1 MTIALIAVALCSM
14 VIHEWAHAAVAD
26 LEGDPV
32 PRDMGRVTL
41 NPFAHLDP
49 FGSLVV
55 PVVTFAALGLALG
68 WCRPIPLKPMPLYR
82 RGAYA
87 RVIAAGPAANL
98 MLAGIFGLVG
108 YEAGARVN
116 LALAAFNLIPIG
128 SLDGGRLLRLALRK
142 GGE

>member
-1 MTIALIAVALCSM
+1 MS
-14 VIHEWAHAAVAD
+14 
-26 LEGDPV
+26 
-32 PRDMGRVTL
+32 
-41 NPFAHLDP
+41 
-49 FGSLVV
+49 
-55 PVVTFAALGLALG
+55 
-68 WCRPIPLKPMPLYR
+68 LYR

-98 MLAGIFGLVG
+98 MLAGICGLVG

-128 SLDGGRLLRLALRK
+128 SMDGGRLLRLALRK

>member
-1 MTIALIAVALCSM
+1 YVFFFFFQAEDGIRSFHVTGVQTCALPIFALIAIALCSM

-49 FGSLVV
+49 FGSLIV

-68 WCRPIPLKPMPLYR
+68 WCRPIPLQPMSLYR

-98 MLAGIFGLVG
+98 MLAGICGLVG

-116 LALAAFNLIPIG
+116 LAL
-128 SLDGGRLLRLALRK
+128 
-142 GGE
+142 